1 MIVAGGGLALGV
13 AGHVLH
19 ESRAGDFND
28 VCTVNSGVPM
38 PAIVGSGADCRG
50 KHDSVEAAERMMWIG
65 YVGAGVF
72 AAAGVTLVLLA
83 PRADR
88 TARARGQPVR
98 ADAGGRGGN
107 HRRRLRL
114 ELLSV
119 RSSRWRIAVLL
130 SAVGGC
136 TDYG

>member
-28 VCTVNSGVPM
+28 VCTIINGV
-38 PAIVGSGADCRG
+38 ADARDHRVAALDCRG

-65 YVGAGVF
+65 YISAGVF

-88 TARARGQPVR
+88 PAAIAASRCGPMLA
-98 ADAGGRGGN
+98 AAGGTTGVVCGW
-107 HRRRLRL
+107 
-114 ELLSV
+114 SF
-119 RSSRWRIAVLL
+119 
-130 SAVGGC
+130 
-136 TDYG
+136 